1 MIEVSQLHK
10 SFGQQQVLCG
20 VNLKI
25 DRGESVVIIGGSG
38 CGKSVLLRHII
49 GLVQP
54 DEGDVKIDGQ
64 SIADL
69 SEREL
74 IKVRRKFGMLFQG
87 AALFDSLTVEENVGF
102 LLDREQT
109 MSPEAI
115 RETVADALELV
126 DLGGTQGKKPAELS
140 GGMKRRVLIAKA
152 LSHEPRVL
160 FLDEPTAGVDVELR
174 KDMWNI
180 VAELKASGVTI
191 ILTTHYI
198 EEAEAIAD
206 RVGVIND
213 GALLLVEEKENLM
226 ARMGQKQ
233 LEVQLTAPV
242 AVMPEALAHHDLQL
256 VNGGDALIYTY
267 DTRGERTGITA
278 LLNDVAQAGLVLADV
293 QTRQSSL
300 EDIFVDLVS
309 GDAP

>member
-1 MIEVSQLHK
+1 MIEVSQLRK

-74 IKVRRKFGMLFQG
+74 IKVRRKFGMLFQSS
-87 AALFDSLTVEENVGF
+87 ALFDSLTVEENVGF

-140 GGMKRRVLIAKA
+140 GGMKKRVGLARAIVYKPEII
-152 LSHEPRVL
+152 LY
-160 FLDEPTAGVDVELR
+160 DEPTTGLDPVVADQLVIKMRDQL
-174 KDMWNI
+174 KCTTI
-180 VAELKASGVTI
+180 VVTHDTRSMRRVGNRVMLLHHGEI
-191 ILTTHYI
+191 HANGTPDEIFNSTDPIVHKFVNG
-198 EEAEAIAD
+198 IAD
-206 RVGVIND
+206 PKD
-213 GALLLVEEKENLM
+213 
-226 ARMGQKQ
+226 
-233 LEVQLTAPV
+233 LE
-242 AVMPEALAHHDLQL
+242 
-256 VNGGDALIYTY
+256 
-267 DTRGERTGITA
+267 
-278 LLNDVAQAGLVLADV
+278 
-293 QTRQSSL
+293 
-300 EDIFVDLVS
+300 F
-309 GDAP
+309 

>member
-74 IKVRRKFGMLFQG
+74 IKVRRKFGMLFQSS
-87 AALFDSLTVEENVGF
+87 ALFDSLTVEENVGF

-140 GGMKRRVLIAKA
+140 GGMKKRVGLARAIVYKPEII
-152 LSHEPRVL
+152 LY
-160 FLDEPTAGVDVELR
+160 DEPTTGLDPVVADSIDQLVIRMRDQL
-174 KDMWNI
+174 KCTTI
-180 VAELKASGVTI
+180 VVTHDTR
-191 ILTTHYI
+191 L
-198 EEAEAIAD
+198 ACD
-206 RVGVIND
+206 
-213 GALLLVEEKENLM
+213 
-226 ARMGQKQ
+226 
-233 LEVQLTAPV
+233 
-242 AVMPEALAHHDLQL
+242 LAHDRSQPIEQ
-256 VNGGDALIYTY
+256 G
-267 DTRGERTGITA
+267 
-278 LLNDVAQAGLVLADV
+278 
-293 QTRQSSL
+293 
-300 EDIFVDLVS
+300 
-309 GDAP
+309 